1 VAFCHGK
8 LTRWGVSVGPPLFDR
23 VIALLIG
30 RTSDVF
36 RTISTEVTKGI
47 VGIGAKKAP
56 PDGRR
61 PGREGKLVQQAQQQ
75 TGVLFIIM
83 QQVQPDFIIVVMQ
96 SQHAWIM
103 SQHALSPLV
112 QVTQQPSLVIS
123 TLHMPMVRLQQQTIM
138 PFIIMQQE
146 TIPPASIWQRFCIMA
161 QAWASPQEQV
171 IFMPPVHFSIFM
183 VQRGTI
189 SQLLMV
195 GIEPVPPAVVGFI
208 PGIVI
213 PGRSIIIVGD
223 MVESPSN

>member
-1 VAFCHGK
+1 
-8 LTRWGVSVGPPLFDR
+8 
-23 VIALLIG
+23 
-30 RTSDVF
+30 
-36 RTISTEVTKGI
+36 
-47 VGIGAKKAP
+47 
-56 PDGRR
+56 
-61 PGREGKLVQQAQQQ
+61 
-75 TGVLFIIM
+75 
-83 QQVQPDFIIVVMQ
+83 
-96 SQHAWIM
+96 M

-183 VQRGTI
+183 VQRGTM

-195 GIEPVPPAVVGFI
+195 GIEPVLPPVVGFI